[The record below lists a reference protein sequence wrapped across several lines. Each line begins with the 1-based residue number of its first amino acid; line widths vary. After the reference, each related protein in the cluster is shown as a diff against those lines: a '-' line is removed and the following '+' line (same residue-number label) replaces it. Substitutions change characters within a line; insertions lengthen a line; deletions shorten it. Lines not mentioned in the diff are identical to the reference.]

1 MKKSLFFLCGIL
13 CLLPAACRSVP
24 DGAVLSPEAEEVS
37 AYAPEEDSMNAYME
51 EAFAREKERFQTET
65 EYAPEDPDLLLK
77 QTVDGYLLSIHLLLA
92 DPAAE
97 PFEVDDPL
105 VRSMLAYCSSDFS
118 LEALLTAGWR
128 YELARSNGVTYTLL
142 GHRTEYKSIDHGGE
156 ETTVQV
162 LDAAE
167 IRFFDN
173 DFTSG
178 SGDTHILRLK
188 QEKGE
193 WKITYDFPGDMMKHI
208 HENYRRYLEKCPYTE
223 REKIIGWMQENWW
236 GR

>member
-13 CLLPAACRSVP
+13 CLLPAACRPVP
-24 DGAVLSPEAEEVS
+24 DGAVLSPEVEEVS

-65 EYAPEDPDLLLK
+65 EYDPEDPDLLLK
-77 QTVDGYLLSIHLLLA
+77 QTVNGYLLSIHLLLA

-97 PFEVDDPL
+97 PFEEDDPL

-167 IRFFDN
+167 IRYFDN

-208 HENYRRYLEKCPYTE
+208 HETYRRYLEKCPYTE
-223 REKIIGWMQENWW
+223 REMIIGWMQENWW